1 MNKLLNKQTGDTI
14 IEVLIAIVM
23 ISGVLGATFAI
34 ANRSQKTTQAN
45 HERYQAQLLAN
56 QQAEWLKARSNTA
69 RASLTALDLA
79 KKYCAKNT
87 KDIVE
92 ITTANPDIC
101 KFNDLYY
108 ITITPKQNDKYI
120 SGSPPGVETNT
131 FFIKVEWDSL
141 TGGTDKVELV
151 YGI

>member
-1 MNKLLNKQTGDTI
+1 MTKIFNKQTGDTI
-14 IEVLIAIVM
+14 VEVMIAIVM
-23 ISGVLGATFAI
+23 IGGVLGATFAI

-69 RASLTALDLA
+69 RTELTTLDLA

-87 KDIVE
+87 TTIDE
-92 ITTANPDIC
+92 ITTAKPDIC

-108 ITITPKQNDKYI
+108 ITIMPEQNPKYI
-120 SGSPPGVETNT
+120 NGDESIKETNT
-131 FFIKVEWDSL
+131 FYIKVEWDGL
-141 TGGTDKVELV
+141 TGGKDKVELV